1 MIKMIISC
9 RCGPVLCGVW
19 RRARSGG
26 GRTQDPTPTL
36 LLLVKVVFPEIQLI
50 PTSGISSS
58 LNFLCKNLLF
68 CVLSIINII
77 SIINTANIIFVISS
91 FCRACELRDSAAS
104 IKPAL
109 HCIFCIA
116 YKLSQFLGFFFQKV
130 LHTQM
135 PRHFMATY
143 VQLYLSKSC
152 FSEQKW
158 NCQSKCFASVQQLVV
173 PLTDA
178 LILSVGVSVS

>member
-9 RCGPVLCGVW
+9 RCGPVLCGVR

-26 GRTQDPTPTL
+26 GRTQDSTPTLLL

-104 IKPAL
+104 MKPAL
-109 HCIFCIA
+109 HCICCVA
-116 YKLSQFLGFFFQKV
+116 YNLSQIFWVSFF
-130 LHTQM
+130 
-135 PRHFMATY
+135 
-143 VQLYLSKSC
+143 
-152 FSEQKW
+152 
-158 NCQSKCFASVQQLVV
+158 
-173 PLTDA
+173 
-178 LILSVGVSVS
+178 

>member
-26 GRTQDPTPTL
+26 GRTQDSTPTLLL

-104 IKPAL
+104 MKPAL
-109 HCIFCIA
+109 HCIFALHINSHNVWVSFSRRCSIRKCPAILWQLMFSYISQNLVLVNKSGIA
-116 YKLSQFLGFFFQKV
+116 KANVLLQCSSWWFLSLM
-130 LHTQM
+130 L
-135 PRHFMATY
+135 
-143 VQLYLSKSC
+143 
-152 FSEQKW
+152 
-158 NCQSKCFASVQQLVV
+158 
-173 PLTDA
+173 
-178 LILSVGVSVS
+178 

>member
-9 RCGPVLCGVW
+9 PCGPVLCGVW

-26 GRTQDPTPTL
+26 GRTQDSTPTLLL

-58 LNFLCKNLLF
+58 LNFLCKNLSF

-116 YKLSQFLGFFFQKV
+116 YKLSQIFFFV
-130 LHTQM
+130 EGALDANA
-135 PRHFMATY
+135 PPFYGNLWLA
-143 VQLYLSKSC
+143 LSLK
-152 FSEQKW
+152 
-158 NCQSKCFASVQQLVV
+158 
-173 PLTDA
+173 
-178 LILSVGVSVS
+178 ILF